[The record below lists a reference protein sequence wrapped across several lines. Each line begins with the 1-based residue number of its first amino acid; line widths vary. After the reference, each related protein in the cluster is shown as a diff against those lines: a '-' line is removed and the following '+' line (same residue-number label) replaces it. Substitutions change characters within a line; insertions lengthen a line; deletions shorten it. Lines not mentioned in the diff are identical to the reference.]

1 MDKLNLTFIGQMI
14 FFALFVWICMK
25 TFWPFLLKM
34 MKEREEKIAKGLE
47 YADRASKD
55 LELAQKKV
63 SDQLKQAKEQAASII
78 EQANKRAS
86 QIVEE
91 AKENALVE
99 AERIK
104 VAAHAEVER
113 DVSQAREALRG
124 KVAALALRGAEKVL
138 GASVDEKAHGE
149 MLNKLA
155 AEL

>member
-1 MDKLNLTFIGQMI
+1 MSITLTLIGQSI
-14 FFALFVWICMK
+14 TFFVFVYFCMK
-25 TFWPFLLKM
+25 VVWPALM
-34 MKEREEKIAKGLE
+34 NVMQEREKRIADGLE
-47 YADRASKD
+47 AAERADKD

-104 VAAHAEVER
+104 VSAHAEVER

-124 KVAALALRGAEKVL
+124 KVAALALIGAEKVL
-138 GASVDEKAHGE
+138 GASVDEKVHSA
-149 MLNKLA
+149 MLDKLA

>member
-1 MDKLNLTFIGQMI
+1 MSITLTLIGQSI
-14 FFALFVWICMK
+14 TFFAFVYFCMK
-25 TFWPFLLKM
+25 VVWPALM
-34 MKEREEKIAKGLE
+34 NVMQEREKRIADGLE
-47 YADRASKD
+47 AAERADKD

-91 AKENALVE
+91 AKESALVE

-113 DVSQAREALRG
+113 EVSQAREALRG
-124 KVAALALRGAEKVL
+124 KVAALALSGAEKVL
-138 GASVDEKAHGE
+138 GASVDEKAHSA

>member
-1 MDKLNLTFIGQMI
+1 MSITLTLIGQSI
-14 FFALFVWICMK
+14 TFFAFVYFCMK
-25 TFWPFLLKM
+25 VVWPALM
-34 MKEREEKIAKGLE
+34 NVMQEREKRIADGLE
-47 YADRASKD
+47 AAERADKD